1 MKILKAIILFLLSN
15 NILVVERYKIED
27 IKPVVPIYWISR
39 DSILVNEINRALIYN
54 TKKREVVEIW
64 DKESNQ
70 IYGQS
75 KDKDII
81 VCQWKNRTR
90 NSIEEYSTHLQKV
103 SLTKDEILNIELK
116 PTVEV
121 LVCQERILLKTIPP
135 IEEKFF
141 AFTDD
146 LYEID
151 NYENIDNIKK
161 ISPDLKSFITTDA
174 LNNIWIL
181 KFSFGIPKSL
191 SFCFSNFL
199 FSANI

>member
-27 IKPVVPIYWISR
+27 VKPIAPIYWISK
-39 DSILVNEINRALIYN
+39 DSILVNEIDRALIYN
-54 TKKREVVEIW
+54 TKNRKIVEIW
-64 DKESNQ
+64 EKDSNQ

-81 VCQWKNRTR
+81 ICQWENRTR
-90 NSIEEYSTHLQKV
+90 NSIEEYSTHLQKS
-103 SLTKDEILNIELK
+103 SLNGDEILNIELK

-141 AFTDD
+141 EFTND

-151 NYENIDNIKK
+151 NYKNIVDIKR
-161 ISPDLKSFITTDA
+161 ISPDLRSFIRTDT

-191 SFCFSNFL
+191 
-199 FSANI
+199 